1 MRLFCEDNEVLHR
14 NAAKLFGEGA
24 QLFSPGNVP
33 GVLFDVDNILFLEAL
48 SYLPQVLGLL
58 LEPSPHEDV
67 RSQLSDDYEELF
79 GQPGSSV

>member
-1 MRLFCEDNEVLHR
+1 
-14 NAAKLFGEGA
+14 
-24 QLFSPGNVP
+24 
-33 GVLFDVDNILFLEAL
+33 VDNILFLEAL